1 VVVSSSSY
9 STPGIMIA
17 FCLGN
22 IGPLLSSIGSSSLPS
37 TPIPRYKKIRR
48 GHDLTHTY
56 FLFFP
61 SSSSI
66 SIALTLPD
74 LRVGSTT
81 TFLLFILLSFFKRVS
96 VFPFSTLTSRGLM
109 DGLDDNPRESRSAA
123 LFLLSALSLYMRAL
137 GMNTFKLPVL
147 MNGLVL

>member
-9 STPGIMIA
+9 SGPGIIIA

-22 IGPLLSSIGSSSLPS
+22 TGLLSSIGSSLSSSLS
-37 TPIPRYKKIRR
+37 SALNLYYK
-48 GHDLTHTY
+48 GTYMY

-81 TFLLFILLSFFKRVS
+81 TFLRFTLPSFLKRVS
-96 VFPFSTLTSRGLM
+96 VFPFSTLISRGLI
-109 DGLDDNPRESRSAA
+109 DGLEDRPRESSSAA
-123 LFLLSALSLYMRAL
+123 LFLLSALSYFIPACI
-137 GMNTFKLPVL
+137 LPSYRS
-147 MNGLVL
+147 